1 MDGASE
7 PGWLVRREIAL
18 IKASAGVDEAGVELV
33 TGEGAGIAFTI
44 ATERSVHPSKADIRP
59 VEPILFTYE
68 SPDDIGLGPPA
79 TIVST
84 RPDFPR
90 DLGHLNPVRPGLPPS
105 LCLAAAGLRGI
116 YERFGIEGVLE
127 RLRNFL
133 RDAKIGALMQDGWEP
148 VPFGQGSNVRPGV
161 LDAAF
166 FQELAARQPGGG
178 VALGAAGVKKNFA
191 GLKPQAVPLTHL
203 KQALEEL
210 KSKDEPKREVPW
222 VFVWPDAATP
232 FADPVFGDWTTY
244 GEIAAGLEILGLK
257 QRYETALGEAL
268 VNGVKFNNVDLDSR
282 CAVVVVVGVWR
293 PQPLRASIFGLSS
306 DDAAR
311 RLELRAYLVVGT
323 AKDPPLQA
331 HHPATVIVSHC
342 LPGPELYRFTSG
354 VTGSREHKLIG
365 AGALGSAIAEDLLRS
380 GATKLVV
387 VDKELLDP
395 HNLARH
401 AGRKADVFS
410 AKVDAIASLAEEL
423 AMGQVAVIEP
433 RQTDIT
439 RMTSKDIVAMA
450 SAGPIIDATA
460 SEGVRRHLAHVQQT
474 ADLSVLRTEI
484 FDRGRLGVLFQS
496 HASGADLIDLYCCL
510 LLAATTDASV
520 HDWLRRNESD
530 PAVLDHLQLGF
541 GCASLTTKLP
551 GFAVRQHVSAFLPS
565 ILGAYTASGI
575 GLNPLDEAF
584 RPTGWRWIDVPPF
597 VTFAPKPG
605 SDWRVRVHPG
615 AFEVM
620 VRERANALPNETGG
634 YLYGGWDARA
644 RVVSIVFASELPPGS
659 RATPG
664 AVELGPAGTTEDE
677 RRLEHATRGRLHLL
691 GSWHSHT
698 GKSAALSGID
708 LKTLGDHATVDRLRF
723 VPTVGIVV
731 ADGDRQVFLEV

>member
-7 PGWLVRREIAL
+7 PSWLVRREIAL
-18 IKASAGVDEAGVELV
+18 IKASSGVDEASVQLA
-33 TGEGAGIAFTI
+33 TSEGAGIAFSV
-44 ATERSVHPSKADIRP
+44 ATERSVHPPKADIRP
-59 VEPILFTYE
+59 MEPILFTYE
-68 SPDDIGLGPPA
+68 SPDDIGLGRPA
-79 TIVST
+79 AIVSM

-105 LCLAAAGLRGI
+105 LCLAAAGLDGI

-148 VPFGQGSNVRPGV
+148 VPFGQCSNVRPGV

-178 VALGAAGVKKNFA
+178 VAFGAARVRKDFA
-191 GLKPQAVPLTHL
+191 GLKHQAVPLAHL
-203 KQALEEL
+203 KKALEEL
-210 KSKDEPKREVPW
+210 RPEHEHKCEVPW
-222 VFVWPDAATP
+222 IFVWPDATHPVAE
-232 FADPVFGDWTTY
+232 PVFGDWTTY
-244 GEIAAGLEILGLK
+244 GEIAAGLEPLGLK
-257 QRYETALGEAL
+257 QRYETALGEVL
-268 VNGVKFNNVDLDSR
+268 VSGVNLNDVDLDSR
-282 CAVVVVVGVWR
+282 RAVVVIIGVWR
-293 PQPLRASIFGLSS
+293 PQALRASIFGLSS

-311 RLELRAYLVVGT
+311 RLELRAYLVIGT
-323 AKDPPLQA
+323 TMDPPLQA
-331 HHPATVIVSHC
+331 HHPATAIVTHC

-354 VTGSREHKLIG
+354 VTGSREHKLMG

-380 GATKLVV
+380 GATKLTV
-387 VDKELLDP
+387 VDKETLDP

-410 AKVDAIASLAEEL
+410 GKTDAIGSLAEEL
-423 AMGQVAVIEP
+423 AMGQLAVIEP
-433 RQTDIT
+433 NHTDIT
-439 RMTSKDIVAMA
+439 RMTSEDIVAMA

-460 SEGVRRHLAHVQQT
+460 SEGVRRHLALVQQK
-474 ADLSVLRTEI
+474 AEISVLRTEI

-510 LLAATTDASV
+510 LLAATTEESV
-520 HDWLRRNESD
+520 HEWLRRNESD

-551 GFAVRQHVSAFLPS
+551 GFVVRQHASTFLPS
-565 ILGAYTASGI
+565 ILGACAASGI

-620 VRERANALPNETGG
+620 MSERANALPNETGG

-644 RVVSIVFASELPPGS
+644 RIVSIISASELPPGS
-659 RATPG
+659 RATPY
-664 AVELGPAGTTEDE
+664 AVELGPAGATEGE
-677 RRLEHATRGRLHLL
+677 RRLEHAARGRLHLL

-698 GKSAALSGID
+698 GKSAALSGRD